1 MLFSPTEFEARPI
14 QSWRAFAFYDWS
26 ALTPPRT
33 PFAPDIDS
41 ITGPSPRP
49 KTYTVGRGVY
59 VS

>member
-1 MLFSPTEFEARPI
+1 MLFSPIEFEARPI

-26 ALTPPRT
+26 ALASPRT
-33 PFAPDIDS
+33 PFAPLIA
-41 ITGPSPRP
+41 IVTGPSPRP